1 MYFIYNINVCRV
13 LVHYGVNLFLAAVS
27 LTFFVMVSMSLLS
40 KYPKKCTGEL
50 KKNKTTNSF
59 LFRF

>member
-27 LTFFVMVSMSLLS
+27 LTFVVVVSMSLLS

-50 KKNKTTNSF
+50 
-59 LFRF
+59 